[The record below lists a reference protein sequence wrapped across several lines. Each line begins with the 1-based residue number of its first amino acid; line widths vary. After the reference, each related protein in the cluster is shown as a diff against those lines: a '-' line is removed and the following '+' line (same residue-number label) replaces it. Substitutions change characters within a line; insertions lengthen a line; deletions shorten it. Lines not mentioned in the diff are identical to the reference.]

1 MERDGAGFFL
11 VAAASAV
18 GIILQ
23 SSMTVICNAKF
34 VPVLREFVPF
44 VNRPPPPSVLSL
56 FPTHCLAV
64 KPCLGLPLA
73 EKNTI
78 CPTSSSML
86 ISFRSCVLPRNFFRF
101 CASALPIWLLD
112 VMAIAR
118 KSFCRIYRGQ
128 LYTLRCITFIL

>member
-44 VNRPPPPSVLSL
+44 VPPPPPLRS
-56 FPTHCLAV
+56 
-64 KPCLGLPLA
+64 KPLPH
-73 EKNTI
+73 
-78 CPTSSSML
+78 P
-86 ISFRSCVLPRNFFRF
+86 LPSGETMFGV
-101 CASALPIWLLD
+101 AS
-112 VMAIAR
+112 
-118 KSFCRIYRGQ
+118 G
-128 LYTLRCITFIL
+128 